1 MALHNLWAWI
11 PVSQSL
17 VELIRSKCSSGS
29 CAPGHEQM
37 VLLYGECFCY
47 WRLVVYILGAEKV
60 NLDDCASCSR
70 EFSHRIKSISMA
82 KFTAGEVQA
91 LQAGGN
97 EHARELYFKDWDPV
111 RNPLPDNRQVHI
123 TQLKTSEVVLMI

>member
-1 MALHNLWAWI
+1 
-11 PVSQSL
+11 
-17 VELIRSKCSSGS
+17 
-29 CAPGHEQM
+29 
-37 VLLYGECFCY
+37 
-47 WRLVVYILGAEKV
+47 
-60 NLDDCASCSR
+60 
-70 EFSHRIKSISMA
+70 MA